1 MLKIT
6 RKVEYALIA
15 LRHMQ
20 SKNVDEL
27 TSAKE
32 IANQYGIPQQ
42 LFAKTLQQMAR
53 DRILEAVQG
62 PAGGYRILAKLDRI
76 SLKDFFEKLEG
87 PLGMMDCYFESDCIQ
102 ISACNIRVPIQRIND
117 NLRNMFTQMTLQEVT
132 K

>member
-42 LFAKTLQQMAR
+42 LLAKTLQQMAR

-132 K
+132 Q

>member
-42 LFAKTLQQMAR
+42 LLAKTLQQMAR
-53 DRILEAVQG
+53 DRILEAIQG

-132 K
+132 Q

>member
-27 TSAKE
+27 TSTKE

-42 LFAKTLQQMAR
+42 LLAKTLQQMAR

-132 K
+132 Q

>member
-32 IANQYGIPQQ
+32 IAKQYGIPQQ
-42 LFAKTLQQMAR
+42 LLAKTLQQMAR

-132 K
+132 Q

>member
-20 SKNVDEL
+20 SKNMDEL

-32 IANQYGIPQQ
+32 IATQYGIPQQ
-42 LFAKTLQQMAR
+42 LLAKTLQQMGR
-53 DRILEAVQG
+53 ECIIEAVQG
-62 PAGGYRILAKLDRI
+62 PAGGYRILADLDRI

-87 PLGMMDCYFESDCIQ
+87 PLGMMDCYFDSDCIQ
-102 ISACNIRVPIQRIND
+102 IGACNIRVPIQRIND
-117 NLRNMFTQMTLQEVT
+117 NMRNMFAQMTLQEVT
-132 K
+132 Q

>member
-42 LFAKTLQQMAR
+42 LLAKTLQQMAR

-87 PLGMMDCYFESDCIQ
+87 PFGMMDCYFESDFIQ
-102 ISACNIRVPIQRIND
+102 ISACNILVPIPRLND
-117 NLRNMFTQMTLQEVT
+117 NFRNMVNQMNLQEGAP
-132 K
+132 

>member
-42 LFAKTLQQMAR
+42 LLAKTLQQMAR

-102 ISACNIRVPIQRIND
+102 ISVCNIRVPIQRIND

-132 K
+132 Q